1 METLRSARTVAE
13 WLNGKPLCQLLKRLK
28 TNSLCNSNNKKDQQ
42 DNSKWCH
49 QHYQKHVWKR
59 LQLLFQH
66 QSQCLIFSSDPRCGR
81 QRDLL
86 RCTPFDKSCL
96 SETNFPPSFPFR
108 EISGT
113 AGASGWFW
121 MLWRVARVQPLP
133 AAGEE
138 QPWGPGTCREG
149 AVKSSCT
156 PAAPQRVIRWCCGG
170 TDMSIRLAM
179 SHIHSATQPGLWNAT
194 SGTANT
200 DTFPSHLQEPRLWA
214 MSPLLLQ
221 KNESQA
227 QTKTNKWGK
236 LWKH

>member
-1 METLRSARTVAE
+1 MCERGFSYYFSIKASASYSQVTQGVEGRDTYWDALHLTNHAC
-13 WLNGKPLCQLLKRLK
+13 LNM
-28 TNSLCNSNNKKDQQ
+28 SL
-42 DNSKWCH
+42 
-49 QHYQKHVWKR
+49 
-59 LQLLFQH
+59 
-66 QSQCLIFSSDPRCGR
+66 
-81 QRDLL
+81 
-86 RCTPFDKSCL
+86 
-96 SETNFPPSFPFR
+96 ETNFPPSFPFR

-133 AAGEE
+133 AAEEE

-149 AVKSSCT
+149 AVQSSCT

-221 KNESQA
+221 KNASQA